1 MVMGWFGRLTFNLD
15 RLDSG
20 KLNFE
25 MDWALELI
33 ALWLPMLKDLSKRS
47 SSFCDKKL
55 EFISLK
61 FMLKSMA

>member
-1 MVMGWFGRLTFNLD
+1 MVMGWLTFFLE

-20 KLNFE
+20 RLNFE
-25 MDWALELI
+25 IDWALELI
-33 ALWLPMLKDLSKRS
+33 ALWLKDLSESS

>member
-1 MVMGWFGRLTFNLD
+1 MVMGWFGTLTFFLD

-20 KLNFE
+20 TLNFE
-25 MDWALELI
+25 IDCALELI
-33 ALWLPMLKDLSKRS
+33 ALWLQLLKDLSESS